1 MNGIIDNVLVGLS
14 LLASALYVLTS
25 LGPRSLRYRLLAAMS
40 RWLARLP
47 GFLRLRRVAQR
58 LAAAAGRAAGPGGGC
73 NSCSASPASAK
84 APRKRAMGV
93 PVGKNGKRA

>member
-1 MNGIIDNVLVGLS
+1 MNGIIDNVLVGLA

-40 RWLARLP
+40 RWVSRFP
-47 GFLRLRRVAQR
+47 EFLRLRRVAQR

-73 NSCSASPASAK
+73 NSCSSSPTSAK
-84 APRKRAMGV
+84 APRKSAIGT
-93 PVGKNGKRA
+93 PVGRNGKRA